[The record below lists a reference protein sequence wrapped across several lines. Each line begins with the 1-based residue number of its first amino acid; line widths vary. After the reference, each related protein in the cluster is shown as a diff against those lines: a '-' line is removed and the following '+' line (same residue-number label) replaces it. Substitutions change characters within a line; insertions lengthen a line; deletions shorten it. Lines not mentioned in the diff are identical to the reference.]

1 LRRITAKPKTAAKPR
16 RVTPPPKTGSSR
28 PVFKKVLCPIDFDRI
43 SIPAL
48 KLAYSVARQN
58 GSAVHVLYVIPEELR
73 AELEQ
78 LTHKN
83 LLSVTRKWFG
93 GRVRNEILV
102 RTGRPVD
109 AVLAAADEL
118 DVDLIV
124 MATHGRTGAKRARLG
139 SVTEEVV
146 RRATRPVLTIHPG

>member
-1 LRRITAKPKTAAKPR
+1 MRHNTAKPKTAAKPTR
-16 RVTPPPKTGSSR
+16 AAPIKARSSR
-28 PVFKKVLCPIDFDRI
+28 PVFKRILCPIDFDRI

-58 GSAVHVLYVIPEELR
+58 GSGVHVLYVIPEALR

-93 GRVRNEILV
+93 GRVRNEIMV
-102 RTGRPVD
+102 RSGKPVE
-109 AVLAAADEL
+109 AVLSAADEL
-118 DVDLIV
+118 GVDLIV
-124 MATHGRTGAKRARLG
+124 MATHGRTGVKRARLG

-146 RRATRPVLTIHPG
+146 RRSTRPVLTIHPG

>member
-1 LRRITAKPKTAAKPR
+1 MRRSTAKPKAAKRGRAAPLKAR
-16 RVTPPPKTGSSR
+16 TTR
-28 PVFKKVLCPIDFDRI
+28 PVFKKILCPIDFDRI

-48 KLAYSVARQN
+48 KLAYTVARQN
-58 GSAVHVLYVIPEELR
+58 GSSVHVLYVIPEELR

-93 GRVRNEILV
+93 VRVRREIVV
-102 RTGRPVD
+102 RSGKPVE

-118 DVDLIV
+118 GADLVV
-124 MATHGRTGAKRARLG
+124 MATHGRTGVKRARLG

-146 RRATRPVLTIHPG
+146 RRSTRPVLTIHPG

>member
-1 LRRITAKPKTAAKPR
+1 LPHTTAKPKAVKPKRAAQRKMR
-16 RVTPPPKTGSSR
+16 SSR
-28 PVFKKVLCPIDFDRI
+28 PLFKKILCPIDFDRI

-58 GSAVHVLYVIPEELR
+58 GSSVHVLYVIPEALR

-83 LLSVTRKWFG
+83 LLSVARKWFG
-93 GRVRNEILV
+93 ARVRNEILV
-102 RTGRPVD
+102 RSGKPVE
-109 AVLAAADEL
+109 AVLGAADEL
-118 DVDLIV
+118 GVDLVV
-124 MATHGRTGAKRARLG
+124 MATHGRTGVKRARLG

-146 RRATRPVLTIHPG
+146 RRSTRPVLTIHPG